1 MKSDRPHNPRENK
14 KPRPVLQHR
23 AGQQEERR
31 VKQRPH
37 ACSVY
42 HAASSASSRI
52 EDFIPHGAENAITAR
67 EISRLTGLSRRR
79 VTLAIETA
87 RKSGILICSDS
98 CNGYFLPVTRAE
110 AQRCIRALRSRWK
123 HQARTLAA
131 MERALAKAENLL
143 P

>member
-1 MKSDRPHNPRENK
+1 MKSERPHSQKKNLCPALQRRTEEKQNK
-14 KPRPVLQHR
+14 AGSRPVH
-23 AGQQEERR
+23 
-31 VKQRPH
+31 
-37 ACSVY
+37 STSIVY
-42 HAASSASSRI
+42 HKPHPASSRI
-52 EDFIPHGAENAITAR
+52 EDFIPHGAVNAITAR
-67 EISRLTGLSRRR
+67 EISQLTGLSRRR

-131 MERALAKAENLL
+131 MERALMKAEGLL
-143 P
+143 